1 MQDRLK
7 FWWKV
12 LRRGAIQLNSA
23 AGWAGT
29 VILLLG
35 AAAGIV
41 VPLAYH
47 LPHWVTAVVLLAL
60 LVIVVAE
67 GSYQV
72 WHATDQA
79 RTAAATE
86 QDKAVCEIERRFE
99 AQRFALAIDGIDA
112 TLHPTNNPSAGGIQF
127 GLVLANNSDEPLRY
141 EIENIRIGTQ
151 RRWQSTDDVPPLNRS
166 GIIPPHATA
175 QYPAPVMHG
184 LHQPWQMGE
193 LECTVLYGHPSGPPR
208 YRTSRRYRIRASRTV
223 EPRPFRAVRI
233 DAELV
238 GEPGVEDI

>member
-1 MQDRLK
+1 VRDRLT
-7 FWWKV
+7 FWWKA
-12 LRRGAIQLNSA
+12 LRLGTSQLNNA

-29 VILLLG
+29 IIIVLG
-35 AAAGIV
+35 ITGVV
-41 VPLAYH
+41 VPLVFD
-47 LPHWVTAVVLLAL
+47 LPYLLIAVVLLGL

-72 WHATDQA
+72 WHATDQV

-86 QDKAVCEIERRFE
+86 RDEAVCEIEHRFE

-141 EIENIRIGTQ
+141 EIENIHIGTQ
-151 RRWQSTDDVPPLNRS
+151 QRWQSTDDVPPLNRS

-193 LECTVLYGHPSGPPR
+193 LECTVRYGHPSGPPR
-208 YRTSRRYRIRASRTV
+208 YRTARRYRIRASRTV

-238 GEPGVEDI
+238 GQPEVEDI